1 MPILTALLDLGSSKI
16 FQTATL
22 LRVTLFHGSLQC
34 FSSFPNTTKS
44 RKASHIMFPSSIVPK
59 LRFVRFVAV
68 MAIPLKKVL
77 VKIHA
82 QINFLAKWNI
92 QRVIQSEKHA
102 LSFNKHHTHSR
113 KAIMKKQLQCFSVYN
128 FLRCGKVVWDKP
140 NQMAGHSHL
149 SSGLYIKKLYCSNKN
164 MEPFTSIPFFWKWK

>member
-22 LRVTLFHGSLQC
+22 LKVTLFHGSLQC

-44 RKASHIMFPSSIVPK
+44 RKASHLMFPSSIVPK

-68 MAIPLKKVL
+68 MALPLKEVL

-82 QINFLAKWNI
+82 QINFLAKRNI
-92 QRVIQSEKHA
+92 QKVIQSEKYA
-102 LSFNKHHTHSR
+102 LSFTKHHTHSH
-113 KAIMKKQLQCFSVYN
+113 KAIMKKQLQCFSVYI
-128 FLRCGKVVWDKP
+128 FLRCGKVV
-140 NQMAGHSHL
+140 
-149 SSGLYIKKLYCSNKN
+149 
-164 MEPFTSIPFFWKWK
+164 

>member
-22 LRVTLFHGSLQC
+22 LKVTLFHWSLQC

-44 RKASHIMFPSSIVPK
+44 RKASHLMFPSSIVPK

-68 MAIPLKKVL
+68 MALPLKEVL

-82 QINFLAKWNI
+82 QINFLAKRNI
-92 QRVIQSEKHA
+92 QKVIQSEKYA
-102 LSFNKHHTHSR
+102 LSFTKHHTHSH
-113 KAIMKKQLQCFSVYN
+113 KAIMKKQLQCFSVYI
-128 FLRCGKVVWDKP
+128 FLRCGKVV
-140 NQMAGHSHL
+140 
-149 SSGLYIKKLYCSNKN
+149 
-164 MEPFTSIPFFWKWK
+164 